1 MRRTPSIRGLQG
13 NLTLSYTYIT
23 AVALLIAEL
32 AGLLI
37 FQWSAP
43 THVFQAEPDV
53 DTMQP
58 LVEDA
63 ASFLAQDPPDLDVMQ
78 SWLDGLSMPVFN
90 LADADDWL
98 QASFSHF
105 PDRERQ
111 TLLVATVEQGVLAVT
126 PVDSH
131 YAGVTDLGRLPGRL
145 DQAMFAEA
153 PLEPGSNAVTFRRS
167 TASVMVMPITG
178 EDEGLL
184 GLLVLVTDLGAAPPS
199 TTSLLVVLGGSL
211 LIFTVLAAGIGTG
224 FGYLTARQLTRR
236 LNHLVQATS
245 AWGGGNFAPHIEDEG
260 SDEIAELAI
269 HLTRL
274 AGQLQSLLVHREEW
288 AAVETRNH
296 LARELHDS
304 IKQQVFAIRMQLG
317 TAQALA
323 ATDPAGAL
331 QHVNHAEAL
340 AGQAQQELSRIID
353 VLRAPEADVR
363 FLAALRDHLENWAAQ
378 TDISL
383 ETDLPDAVDLPGE
396 NANHLLRIVQEA
408 LANIARHSGA
418 RTARV
423 ELSHQGD
430 GQCQLTISDDGSG
443 FDTAQPRT
451 GFGLKSMQDRAQ
463 ALGARITVNSG
474 LQGTRI
480 QLNFPASQGR
490 TESDER

>member
-1 MRRTPSIRGLQG
+1 MRRSPVIRGLQG

-32 AGLLI
+32 VGLLA
-37 FQWSAP
+37 FQLTAP
-43 THVFQAEPDV
+43 THVFQGEPDV

-58 LVEDA
+58 LVEEA
-63 ASFLAQDPPDLDVMQ
+63 ASFLTQDPPDLDGMQ

-90 LADADDWL
+90 LADANDWL
-98 QASFSHF
+98 QASFSRF

-111 TLLVATVEQGVLAVT
+111 TLLVATMEQGVLAVT
-126 PVDSH
+126 PADSY
-131 YAGVTDLGRLPGRL
+131 YAGVTDLDRLPGRL

-153 PLEPGSNAVTFRRS
+153 PLEPGGNAVTFRRS
-167 TASVMVMPITG
+167 IASVMVMPITG
-178 EDEGLL
+178 EDEELL
-184 GLLVLVTDLGAAPPS
+184 GLLMLVTDLDAAPPS
-199 TTSLLVVLGGSL
+199 ATSLLVVLGGSL

-245 AWGGGNFAPHIEDEG
+245 AWGSGNFAPHIEDEG
-260 SDEIAELAI
+260 SDEIAELAM

-274 AGQLQSLLVHREEW
+274 AGQLQSLLAHREEW
-288 AAVETRNH
+288 AAIETRNH

-323 ATDPAGAL
+323 AADPAESL
-331 QHVNHAEAL
+331 QHVNHAESL

-363 FLAALRDHLENWAAQ
+363 FLAVLRDHLESWAAQ
-378 TDISL
+378 TGIAL
-383 ETDLPDAVDLPGE
+383 EAHLPDAVELPGE

-408 LANIARHSGA
+408 LANIARHSDA

-423 ELSHQGD
+423 ALTQSAD
-430 GQCQLTISDDGSG
+430 GQCQITISDNGHG
-443 FDTAQPRT
+443 FDTAQPQT

-463 ALGARITVNSG
+463 ALDASITVNSG
-474 LQGTRI
+474 PQGTRI
-480 QLNFPASQGR
+480 QLDFATSQGR
-490 TESDER
+490 INSDD